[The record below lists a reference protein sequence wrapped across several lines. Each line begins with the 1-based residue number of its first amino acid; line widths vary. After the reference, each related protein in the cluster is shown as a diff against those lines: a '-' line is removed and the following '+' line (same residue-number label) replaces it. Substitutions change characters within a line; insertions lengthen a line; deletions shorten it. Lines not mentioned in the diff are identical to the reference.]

1 MTDRVSAARRPPWG
15 TGSRIARI
23 VGRYTLGL
31 FRPIVALRY
40 VSGAPTRLVA
50 GGPQDAS
57 HGSVDGPNRL
67 HLLVAGGLSGS
78 AVGVQS
84 HEFGVAA
91 QLARLL
97 AKETGRGVDWE
108 SLSHHNP
115 RLSGTAAA
123 LRSFDG
129 LASFDVIILS
139 LGSADVL
146 AFTRF
151 RAWRAELSGLL
162 EFLAS
167 SLSPTALVAITEVP
181 DVSPYVQ
188 VGRLLS
194 GGLAADAREFNA
206 IVAGA
211 RRIIPAAQLLAL
223 PLTEPSDFEGG
234 AFRYA
239 ALYRRWAGALS
250 SFVVQN
256 LRPV

>member
-1 MTDRVSAARRPPWG
+1 MVPAARRTHRGP
-15 TGSRIARI
+15 GSRIAHI

-31 FRPIVALRY
+31 LRPIVALRY
-40 VSGAPTRLVA
+40 VSGAPTRLA
-50 GGPQDAS
+50 ADGPQDAS
-57 HGSVDGPNRL
+57 HGSVEGPNRL

-84 HEFGVAA
+84 HRSGVAA

-97 AKETGRGVDWE
+97 ARETGRGVDWE
-108 SLSHHNP
+108 SLSHRNP
-115 RLSGTAAA
+115 RLAGTATA
-123 LRSFDG
+123 LRSLDG
-129 LASFDVIILS
+129 MASFDVIILS

-146 AFTRF
+146 AFTQF
-151 RAWRAELSGLL
+151 RTWRAELRGLL

-167 SLSPTALVAITEVP
+167 SISPTALVAITEVP

-206 IVAGA
+206 IVDGA

-223 PLTEPSDFEGG
+223 PLTEPSDFEDGT
-234 AFRYA
+234 FRYS

-256 LRPV
+256 LRSA